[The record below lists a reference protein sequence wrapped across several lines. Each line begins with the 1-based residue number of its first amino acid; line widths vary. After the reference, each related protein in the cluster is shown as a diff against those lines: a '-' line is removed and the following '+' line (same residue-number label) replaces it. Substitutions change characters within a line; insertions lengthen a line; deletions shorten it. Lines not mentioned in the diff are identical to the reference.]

1 MPRMRAQ
8 AYPWRNDLWRLR
20 LAQRPGQLTMGFQVR
35 ATTSVRPM
43 LIHRHIGGPPELDK
57 HAISVAEGAGKIPP
71 YPFARHLYLCACSRG
86 RLRKSLDD
94 PQMFGAKMPK
104 PWFKTP
110 ILTPAGELEL
120 GEHFQVDFKW
130 WAKECSKRGLVV
142 RPDPKADRRTL
153 TEVLAAP
160 AEEAQ
165 VHAPG
170 ASGHRVLRG

>member
-1 MPRMRAQ
+1 MRC
-8 AYPWRNDLWRLR
+8 PECERKLTRGETICGGCGWRKGPANSQW
-20 LAQRPGQLTMGFQVR
+20 GSKYEQLPACGRCSSTGV
-35 ATTSVRPM
+35 
-43 LIHRHIGGPPELDK
+43 LLGPPELDK

-110 ILTPAGELEL
+110 ILTPAGELKL

-160 AEEAQ
+160 
-165 VHAPG
+165 G